1 MHLNHIKHDNKISHP
16 YYSPLLF
23 KADVSPLTDVLS
35 AMNMRSCLIFPSAT
49 VAHSGKYI
57 CHVLESVQDQ
67 TASAS
72 VNITVL
78 G

>member
-1 MHLNHIKHDNKISHP
+1 MVVQVK
-16 YYSPLLF
+16 
-23 KADVSPLTDVLS
+23 PLTDVLS
-35 AMNMRSCLIFPSAT
+35 PTSMRSYLIYPNAT
-49 VAHSGKYI
+49 VAHSGGYD